1 MQERGGKH
9 LSPSNIFKI
18 IDRKKTLVYE
28 NRVPSVFF
36 QGSEGKQA
44 NGKTLRH

>member
-9 LSPSNIFKI
+9 FSPSNIFKI

-28 NRVPSVFF
+28 NRVPSVFSF
-36 QGSEGKQA
+36 KEVKENRQRA
-44 NGKTLRH
+44 RP